1 MDTPKLVDALLTG
14 GLRLVALYVMYLA
27 IFTYRL
33 PYLQVV
39 LAYAALTVLLRI
51 YDDVIRHRII
61 GGDNRP
67 MPGYGMALGIMDML
81 ILFGSFV
88 GVGIMSSYRFSVL
101 ESVGV
106 LVGSVVTGSV
116 TDAVVRRM

>member
-33 PYLQVV
+33 PDLQVV
-39 LAYAALTVLLRI
+39 LAYAALTVLLRL

-67 MPGYGMALGIMDML
+67 MPGYGLALGIMDML

-88 GVGIMSSYRFSVL
+88 GVGILASYRFSVL
-101 ESVGV
+101 ESIGV

>member
-1 MDTPKLVDALLTG
+1 MDAPKLADGILTG

-39 LAYAALTVLLRI
+39 LAYAVLTVLFRI

-67 MPGYGMALGIMDML
+67 APAYGMVIGGLDIL
-81 ILFGSFV
+81 ILFSSFV
-88 GVGIMSSYRFSVL
+88 AVGIMSSYRFSVL

-106 LVGSVVTGSV
+106 LAGSLVTASV
-116 TDAVVRRM
+116 SDAVIRRI